1 MFVEIEDHLF
11 KRNFILTLK
20 LNVKVNYL
28 TFLPHTHTHTHL
40 HTQKTK
46 YKIYP

>member
-20 LNVKVNYL
+20 LHVKVNYL
-28 TFLPHTHTHTHL
+28 TFLPHTHTHTL
-40 HTQKTK
+40 AYTK
-46 YKIYP
+46 NKI